1 MVARERR
8 RWTTT
13 LAEPVPPGPAG
24 QPGHPAGAEIAVIHR
39 VVLPGTGAVSMT
51 VPRPSAM
58 LLDLAEPHV
67 KRGVR
72 LRAQLPRQIKQGKWI
87 QPGFELGFSNE
98 LLLYDFLQEAMG
110 SVLLLHTALDNYVN
124 ESLPADFK
132 MSHGDQAVDR
142 SQVEGF
148 WGLPTRL
155 TVVLPAISGF
165 ESIETARPE
174 LWDDLNLLK
183 GLRDGIGHV
192 HREHA
197 YTGPKDDP
205 AGSIFSKLLK
215 TDLTRL
221 LAVVE
226 TAMEYYGNL
235 G

>member
-1 MVARERR
+1 MARERR

-24 QPGHPAGAEIAVIHR
+24 QPGHPAGAEIAVIHL
-39 VVLPGTGAVSMT
+39 VVLPETGAVSMT

-58 LLDLAEPHV
+58 LLELAEPHV

-72 LRAQLPRQIKQGKWI
+72 LRAQLPRQIKRGKWI

-98 LLLYDFLQEAMG
+98 PLVYDFLQEAMG

-124 ESLPADFK
+124 ESLPADFT
-132 MSHGDQAVDR
+132 MSHGDQTVDR

-148 WGLPTRL
+148 WGLPKRL
-155 TVVLPAISGF
+155 TVVLPAISGL

-174 LWDDLNLLK
+174 LWDGLNRLK
-183 GLRDGIGHV
+183 DLRDGIGQL
-192 HREHA
+192 HREDA
-197 YTGPKDDP
+197 YTGPEDDP
-205 AGSIFSKLLK
+205 AGSIFSKLLAA
-215 TDLTRL
+215 DLSRL

-226 TAMEYYGNL
+226 MAMEYYEKL